1 MIVDAH
7 QQYVDMVESYVH
19 RAKQTIAILKS
30 MAIGEDQHGFILHHY
45 VMEKQKDVDI
55 AVPMAAEAKHKFS
68 ALSCCSFDKGF
79 YSPANRQKLHDILDD
94 VVLPKKGKLSK
105 AEKQIEYSEDFI
117 TARRK
122 HAAVESAIN
131 ALENHG
137 LDRCRDH
144 GINGFKRY
152 VALAVLARNIQLIG
166 AKIRQKSLERQ
177 RRLERIA
184 A

>member
-1 MIVDAH
+1 M
-7 QQYVDMVESYVH
+7 
-19 RAKQTIAILKS
+19 
-30 MAIGEDQHGFILHHY
+30 
-45 VMEKQKDVDI
+45 
-55 AVPMAAEAKHKFS
+55 
-68 ALSCCSFDKGF
+68 
-79 YSPANRQKLHDILDD
+79 DD

-105 AEKQIEYSEDFI
+105 TENQIEYSEEFI
-117 TARRK
+117 AARHK

-144 GINGFKRY
+144 GIKGFKRY